1 MSFDLL
7 LSIVPG
13 AFRSIANQKLQIQN
27 VLVSSV
33 GQHSLDPLLIAFA
46 HHYIDIEMSLSL
58 IRFFGQ
64 DVTRMR
70 VATLDLATCSRA
82 KSLRRASM
90 RF

>member
-1 MSFDLL
+1 LGLWALVFVKDL
-7 LSIVPG
+7 
-13 AFRSIANQKLQIQN
+13 RSKTKGLIP
-27 VLVSSV
+27 SV
-33 GQHSLDPLLIAFA
+33 RQHSLDSFLIAFA

-70 VATLDLATCSRA
+70 VAALDLAARGGA